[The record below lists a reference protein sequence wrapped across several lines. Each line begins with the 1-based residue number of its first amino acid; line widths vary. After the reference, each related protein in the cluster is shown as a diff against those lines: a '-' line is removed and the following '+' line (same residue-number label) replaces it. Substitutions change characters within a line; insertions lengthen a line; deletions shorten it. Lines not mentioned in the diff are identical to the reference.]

1 MCSMVEPRA
10 AAFLDRIDTVALL
23 TGRLH
28 IPTFNIE
35 ASVGLAL
42 AAAGRGSPIRMAL
55 PYVKDGESAV
65 HLRSHLNSLLRL

>member
-1 MCSMVEPRA
+1 MQHGRA
-10 AAFLDRIDTVALL
+10 TYGRILGSDTVALL

-35 ASVGLAL
+35 ASVGHAL
-42 AAAGRGSPIRMAL
+42 VAAARGSPIRMAL

-65 HLRSHLNSLLRL
+65 HLRSKHLNSLLRL